1 MSEEINYFTEGLT
14 NLNWQNFVMYG
25 IGFLLIFL
33 AIKKKYEP
41 MLLLPIGFGAILVN
55 LPLEILWQHGEV
67 PGVLKI
73 LFESGIMTEI
83 FPLLIFISVGSM
95 IDFRPLLQR
104 PWMLIFGIV
113 AHGGI
118 FIAGPVIRE
127 LNAMYDDLQVVKL
140 DLVNFMVSP
149 KMNEILDSKN
159 NLHACEYETS
169 LMLYLAEELVKK
181 DKMEEADFEP
191 DVPRDYL
198 NYASLIKL
206 SKTGVWGKP
215 SLGTKEK
222 GEKLFN
228 LLLEMSLDYIED
240 VLKMCTVEAW

>member
-1 MSEEINYFTEGLT
+1 MIDYRLT
-14 NLNWQNFVMYG
+14 ADEVIASG
-25 IGFLLIFL
+25 TDTVI
-33 AIKKKYEP
+33 
-41 MLLLPIGFGAILVN
+41 LPIGSTEQHGPH
-55 LPLEILWQHGEV
+55 LPLCTDFLIAEKVCEKIAEKTGYYLLPALPFSTCYEHKGKKSSVWMRPETFYAMIRDI
-67 PGVLKI
+67 VLNLRDQGFKR
-73 LFESGIMTEI
+73 
-83 FPLLIFISVGSM
+83 V
-95 IDFRPLLQR
+95 
-104 PWMLIFGIV
+104 IV
-113 AHGGI
+113 ALGHGGI

-149 KMNEILDSKN
+149 QMNELLESHD

-181 DKMEEADFEP
+181 DKMKEADFIP
-191 DVPRDYL
+191 DVPRDFL

-222 GEKLFN
+222 GEKIFKCLI
-228 LLLEMSLDYIED
+228 EMSLDYIEKVFD
-240 VLKMCTVEAW
+240 VCTEQAW